1 MLLSYR
7 TYVKFKNC
15 PLAKLVEKWKGNH
28 HMCNGMCEYVH
39 WKGHLKG
46 HAKCS
51 IIWEKSSKLQH
62 VSLIEY
68 YATFKDDVYKVYS
81 AKWKMLI
88 L

>member
-28 HMCNGMCEYVH
+28 HMCNDMCEYVH

-51 IIWEKSSKLQH
+51 II
-62 VSLIEY
+62 
-68 YATFKDDVYKVYS
+68 
-81 AKWKMLI
+81 
-88 L
+88 